1 MGDKDEENPRVT
13 EDMPL
18 LSKPEV
24 ASSSGKRVD
33 DDDWAHMYNFEIPSG
48 SSEPYIPKQ
57 KNLSL
62 GQKIKTRFH
71 YYIPIFSWLPK
82 YKVREQLL
90 SDVLAG
96 LGVGAMLI
104 PQALSYALLAELP
117 VVNGLLTAFV
127 RIKCISTT
135 SFPRRKEKEPLKRGE
150 TEHVCSSTSN
160 FSFSDC
166 LRSDSVWSVRYGVSR
181 Y

>member
-1 MGDKDEENPRVT
+1 MLNIRAWVEKYVPHLRAAQAGGGRAGDNDQENPRIT

-18 LSKPEV
+18 LTKPEE
-24 ASSSGKRVD
+24 ASNTGKRVD

-82 YKVREQLL
+82 YKVRDQLL

-127 RIKCISTT
+127 RTNRSSAT
-135 SFPRRKEKEPLKRGE
+135 SF
-150 TEHVCSSTSN
+150 
-160 FSFSDC
+160 
-166 LRSDSVWSVRYGVSR
+166 
-181 Y
+181 

>member
-1 MGDKDEENPRVT
+1 MLNVRAWAEKYVPRLRAARAGGGTVGDKDEENARLN
-13 EDMPL
+13 EDLPL
-18 LSKPEV
+18 LSKPDP
-24 ASSSGKRVD
+24 SPGPSKRLE

-104 PQALSYALLAELP
+104 PQALSYAILAELP

-127 RIKCISTT
+127 RTT
-135 SFPRRKEKEPLKRGE
+135 TPL
-150 TEHVCSSTSN
+150 
-160 FSFSDC
+160 
-166 LRSDSVWSVRYGVSR
+166 L
-181 Y
+181 